1 MNEAMRSTTPE
12 MVCIPAGSF
21 VMGCVEEDKFANVHE
36 LPRTTVEVKAF
47 ELSRHPVVDDAGLPR
62 VNVSWDESSDFCSKL
77 GEGYRLPTEEE
88 WEYACRAG
96 STTAYPT
103 GACPDPRQVNF
114 LYDELG
120 NRVGPGR
127 LLPIGW
133 GKANTFGLH
142 DMLGNVCEWVGDAW
156 RPDYTS
162 MADDLNLKVIRGGAW
177 DYLPRLLRSSWRD
190 ALGRGVRRD
199 NVGFRVARD
208 LPR

>member
-1 MNEAMRSTTPE
+1 MSAHDLTKVEMMR
-12 MVCIPAGSF
+12 VPAGSF
-21 VMGCVEEDKFANVHE
+21 VMGCVLEDKFSNVHE
-36 LPRTTVEVKAF
+36 LPRTHVEVASF
-47 ELSRHPVVDDAGLPR
+47 ELSRHPVVDAAGLPR
-62 VNVSWDESSDFCSKL
+62 VNVSWGEAADFCAEL
-77 GEGYRLPTEEE
+77 GEGYRLPTEQE

-103 GACPDPRQVNF
+103 GDRPDPSQVNF

-133 GKANTFGLH
+133 GEANAFGLH
-142 DMLGNVCEWVGDAW
+142 DMLGHVCEWVSDGW
-156 RPDYTS
+156 RPNYAS
-162 MADDLNLKVIRGGAW
+162 VVDDLDLKVIRGGAW

-190 ALGRGVRRD
+190 GLGRRVRRD

-208 LPR
+208 LCS